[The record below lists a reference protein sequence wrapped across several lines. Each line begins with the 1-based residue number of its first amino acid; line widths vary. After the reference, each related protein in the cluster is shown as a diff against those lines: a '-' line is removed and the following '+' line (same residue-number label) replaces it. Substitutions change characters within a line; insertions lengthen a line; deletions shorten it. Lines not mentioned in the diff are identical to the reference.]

1 MRMGLSRYPVSCS
14 LPHLVSIIPPTHTPR
29 PSAGGKACDSFWGR
43 CVLAV
48 GILTGLE
55 LTGSPE
61 PEERTKD
68 WPFVPSPA
76 GSWHFSQ
83 RRNADRISSARRV
96 FAVGG
101 TKPGRGATPGAM
113 DRESGATELRPSAK
127 LCAELRP
134 RGKQACP
141 TLHLVKVTV
150 RPSPL
155 HALPILPPR
164 QGMLLEFITTVLIL
178 SSLCF

>member
-1 MRMGLSRYPVSCS
+1 MRRGLSLSLSLVSCS
-14 LPHLVSIIPPTHTPR
+14 LPHRVKIIASPPPH
-29 PSAGGKACDSFWGR
+29 PSAGGKACDSIWGW

-55 LTGSPE
+55 LIGSPE

-68 WPFVPSPA
+68 WLFVHSPA

-83 RRNADRISSARRV
+83 RRIVDTISLARCV

-101 TKPGRGATPGAM
+101 TKAGRDATPGAM
-113 DRESGATELRPSAK
+113 DQESGATELRPSAK

-134 RGKQACP
+134 RGKQTCP
-141 TLHLVKVTV
+141 TLHLVKGTV
-150 RPSPL
+150 PPSPC
-155 HALPILPPR
+155 LPCP
-164 QGMLLEFITTVLIL
+164 
-178 SSLCF
+178 SSLPGKGCS